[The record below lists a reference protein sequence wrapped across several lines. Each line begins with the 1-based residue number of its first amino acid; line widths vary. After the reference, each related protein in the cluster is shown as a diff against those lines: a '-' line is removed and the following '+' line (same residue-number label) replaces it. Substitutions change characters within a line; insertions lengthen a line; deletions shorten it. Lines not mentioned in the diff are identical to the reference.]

1 MKFIESTELH
11 TWCRRM
17 KAMPFA
23 RRTGLLLIVVACIL
37 HNRALA
43 VAVVMGVVTFFINDT
58 TDFTDEK
65 RMSCF

>member
-1 MKFIESTELH
+1 
-11 TWCRRM
+11 M